1 MDEIYGSSRN
11 ASNNSNR
18 IVKIWHT
25 EIIGKDTATDPVE
38 LEWVKCSELRKADM
52 AATNMSETDVWP
64 LYQSVDTDVRK
75 HLEMVV
81 IEPRYN
87 SS

>member
-52 AATNMSETDVWP
+52 AATSTSETDVWP
-64 LYQSVDTDVRK
+64 LYQSVDIDVTR
-75 HLEMVV
+75 HLEMVGF
-81 IEPRYN
+81 
-87 SS
+87 